1 MILMSPSVFYIDPQS
16 YSNLSRYDSGVLQN
30 MPENSV
36 VFYGSS
42 LWDASPLRNTGM
54 NLVFNYN
61 KYRNPAIK
69 GFSYLSSVFKIAHDI
84 IKDRPKVVHIQWL
97 RLFPIDWL
105 FLKFLKSRG
114 IKVIFTAHNIL
125 PHDSGTK
132 FESEYRRY
140 YQTVDRIIVHSP
152 KTKDELID
160 MFGIDADK
168 INVIPHGPLDI
179 YNNED
184 GVRQRT
190 DQLRRQYSLDGKIVF
205 CSLGIQSPY
214 KGTDLLIDAWLGSPE
229 LKDNPSCHL
238 FIVGRNDGIDY
249 SKIKAVDNVTVLDE
263 RVSDLDFTSFL
274 RLSSVAL
281 FPYRTIS
288 QSGAL
293 FTAIQNRTPVL
304 VSDAGGLSDPLSYAK
319 VGWCLGH
326 ASAVNIAKWL
336 CNLVENPDELHS
348 VQKDTDAFDTV
359 NRIYSWDHISDMTL
373 DLYNSL
379 L

>member
-1 MILMSPSVFYIDPQS
+1 MNEQIFYIDPQS

-30 MPENSV
+30 MPDNRV
-36 VFYGSS
+36 TFYGSS
-42 LWDASPLRNTGM
+42 MWDTSSLRNAKM
-54 NLVFNYN
+54 NLIFTYN
-61 KYRNPAIK
+61 KHKNPAIK
-69 GFSYLSSVFKIAHDI
+69 SISYLSTIFRIASDI
-84 IKDRPKVVHIQWL
+84 IRIKPKVVHIQWL

-114 IKVIFTAHNIL
+114 TKVIFTAHNIL

-152 KTKDELID
+152 KTKEELID
-160 MFGIDADK
+160 KFGIDAVK

-184 GVRQRT
+184 EVRQRT
-190 DQLRRQYSLDGKIVF
+190 EQLRRIYSLDGKIVF

-214 KGTDLLIDAWLGSPE
+214 KGTDLLIDAWLGNPE
-229 LKDNPSCHL
+229 LKNNPSCHL

-281 FPYRTIS
+281 FPYRSIS

-304 VSDAGGLSDPLSYAK
+304 VSNAGGLTDPLSYAK
-319 VGWCLGH
+319 VGWCLGN
-326 ASAVNIAKWL
+326 ATKDNIEKWL
-336 CNLVENPDELHS
+336 CSLIENPDKLYN
-348 VQKDTDAFDTV
+348 VQQDTV
-359 NRIYSWDHISDMTL
+359 AFNKVNQIYSWDHISNMTF

>member
-1 MILMSPSVFYIDPQS
+1 MSESIFYINPQS

-42 LWDASPLRNTGM
+42 MWDTTPLRNAVM
-54 NLVFNYN
+54 NLAFNYN

-69 GFSYLSSVFKIAHDI
+69 GISYLSSVLKISRDI
-84 IKDRPKVVHIQWL
+84 IKAKPKVVHIQWL

-114 IKVIFTAHNIL
+114 IKVIFTAHNLL

-160 MFGIDADK
+160 KFGIDAVK

-184 GVRQRT
+184 EVRQRT
-190 DQLRRQYSLDGKIVF
+190 EQLRRIYSLYGKIVF

-214 KGTDLLIDAWLGSPE
+214 KGTDLLIDAWLGNPE

-304 VSDAGGLSDPLSYAK
+304 VSDAGGLTDPLSYAK

-326 ASAVNIAKWL
+326 ASADNIAKWL
-336 CNLVENPDELHS
+336 CNLVANPDELYI

-359 NRIYSWDHISDMTL
+359 NKIYSWDHISDMTL

>member
-1 MILMSPSVFYIDPQS
+1 MNEQIFYIDPQS

-30 MPENSV
+30 MPDNKV
-36 VFYGSS
+36 AFYGSS
-42 LWDASPLRNTGM
+42 MWDTSSLRNAKM
-54 NLVFNYN
+54 NLIFTYN
-61 KYRNPAIK
+61 KHKNPAIK
-69 GFSYLSSVFKIAHDI
+69 SISYLSSIFRIASNI
-84 IKDRPKVVHIQWL
+84 IRIKPKVVHIQWL

-105 FLKFLKSRG
+105 FLKFLKLRG
-114 IKVIFTAHNIL
+114 IKVIFTAHNVL

-132 FESEYRRY
+132 FESKYRQY
-140 YQTVDRIIVHSP
+140 YQKVDRIIVHSP
-152 KTKDELID
+152 ITKGELINK
-160 MFGIDADK
+160 FEINADK
-168 INVIPHGPLDI
+168 IKVIPHGPLDI

-184 GVRQRT
+184 NVKQRIE
-190 DQLRRQYSLDGKIVF
+190 QLRKQYALEGKIVF

-214 KGTDLLIDAWLGSPE
+214 KGTDLLINAWLGNTK
-229 LKDNPSCHL
+229 LKDNHSCHL

-249 SKIKAVDNVTVLDE
+249 SRIKDINNVTVLDE

-304 VSDAGGLSDPLSYAK
+304 VSDAGGLTDPLSYAK

-326 ASAVNIAKWL
+326 ASADNIAKWL
-336 CNLVENPDELHS
+336 CNLVANPDELYI

-359 NRIYSWDHISDMTL
+359 NKIYSWDHISDMTL